1 MVKLGEVGVV
11 LNVVKR
17 LVISLIT
24 LILPDVYCFIGKQ
37 KPEA

>member
-24 LILPDVYCFIGKQ
+24 LILPDVYYFIDKQ
-37 KPEA
+37 ELEA